1 MFFTLPYIQRVCCQ
15 LTRLFAYIQ
24 CHLLYGSDIVEE
36 LGEILEEDDL
46 ALVLSAEHRPNCLIQ
61 LMTHSLK
68 CIKFEDGERSLL
80 VSNELL
86 TPAFLS
92 VFPYHSQFN
101 TFSS

>member
-1 MFFTLPYIQRVCCQ
+1 M
-15 LTRLFAYIQ
+15 TRLCVCMQ

-36 LGEILEEDDL
+36 LREILKEDDL

-80 VSNELL
+80 VRNELL
-86 TPAFLS
+86 TPAVPSAFLYII
-92 VFPYHSQFN
+92 VHSTPSLARFLYS
-101 TFSS
+101 F